1 MVTSSHLD
9 LSQHPTL
16 CQWAQVAN
24 DVNEVKVTG
33 SNLARDTLPR
43 PGESPLCNQGAPW
56 TLQPLWTS
64 PRRPGSHHPD
74 GAVMTMGPGEP
85 ELEHGSP
92 STPLCKQLK
101 AVRSSCLPRGQGGGC
116 LVLPPCAI
124 CKVFI
129 VSLGKSQPPPPFT
142 TVGSAER
149 PACPHPTWH
158 GTDI

>member
-1 MVTSSHLD
+1 MMVTSSHLD

-64 PRRPGSHHPD
+64 PRRLGSHHPD

-101 AVRSSCLPRGQGGGC
+101 AVRSSCLPRGRGVGGWSGATPMC
-116 LVLPPCAI
+116 NLQSVY
-124 CKVFI
+124 
-129 VSLGKSQPPPPFT
+129 SLLREKSASTSLHYCGQ
-142 TVGSAER
+142 R
-149 PACPHPTWH
+149 
-158 GTDI
+158 